1 MNAPA
6 KIEAPLVSVETEQ
19 ALLGA
24 ILMHPDVIS
33 SVEPII
39 VADDLSEPVHIA
51 LLSKFLET
59 RNEGYS
65 ITPLTVAA
73 TLGALGEQ
81 YVCDIPIKAYVAR
94 LAAAAACPGE
104 APDLARALR
113 DLAQRRALISIAE
126 HLNSV
131 AKTEAPVLQAASD
144 AIEGL
149 DEIIASRSAVHTRS
163 VWIGEAAIGSI
174 DRMVQSIQNPGK
186 LPGITTGFGDLDE
199 RTGGFQR
206 GEFVVLAGRPGMG
219 KSALAIT
226 MARLMAQAGHNILL
240 NSLEMDSY
248 SVADRAMTDIA
259 WQERDPIEYSMLRS
273 GSVTRAQQQ
282 RLTNAARAFSNLP
295 VRVDPQSGLKL
306 SQIAARAR
314 KHKQS
319 LERQGK
325 TLDALIVDHMH
336 IIAPS
341 NRYAG
346 QAVREVT
353 ETSGALKALAKELNL
368 PVIALAQLNRSV
380 EGRDNKR
387 PSLSDLRESGAI
399 EQDADLIAFVFREA
413 YYLAN
418 MTCNDAAS
426 EAKRVARLLDVENV
440 VEVNI
445 AKQRNGPVG
454 AVKLFCD
461 IGCNV
466 FRDRERARA

>member
-1 MNAPA
+1 MKVPFSMPG
-6 KIEAPLVSVETEQ
+6 PLASVESEQ

-24 ILMHPDVIS
+24 ILIHPDVID
-33 SVEPII
+33 SVEPIV
-39 VADDLSEPVHIA
+39 VASDFWEPVHRDLFA
-51 LLSKFLET
+51 KFLET
-59 RNEGYS
+59 RNDGYS
-65 ITPLTVAA
+65 ITPRIVNA
-73 TLGALGEQ
+73 TLGLLGAQ
-81 YVCDIPIKAYVAR
+81 SICGIPVKTYVSR
-94 LAAAAACPGE
+94 LAAASAYPSE
-104 APDLARALR
+104 APELARAIR

-126 HLNSV
+126 HVGCMIENDV
-131 AKTEAPVLQAASD
+131 TVLDIAGA
-144 AIEGL
+144 AIEAL
-149 DEIIASRSAVHTRS
+149 DEIIASRSATHTQS

-174 DRMVQSIQNPGK
+174 DRMVTAIQNPGN
-186 LPGITTGFGDLDE
+186 LPGITTGFRDLDE

-226 MARLMAQAGHNILL
+226 MARLMAQAGHNVLF

-259 WQERDPIEYSMLRS
+259 WQERDPIEYSRLRS
-273 GSVTRAQQQ
+273 GRVTPAQQQ
-282 RLTNAARAFSNLP
+282 RLTDAARAFTNLP
-295 VRVDPQSGLKL
+295 IKVDPQSGLKL

-336 IIAPS
+336 IVAPS

-353 ETSGALKALAKELNL
+353 ETSGALKSLAKELNV

-387 PSLSDLRESGAI
+387 PTLSDLRESGAI

-418 MTCNDAAS
+418 MTGNDAVS
-426 EAKRVARLLDVENV
+426 EGKRIGRLLEVINL

-454 AVKLFCD
+454 VVELVCD
-461 IGCNV
+461 IGCNA
-466 FRDRERARA
+466 FRDRP

>member
-1 MNAPA
+1 VSTPVLVAPD
-6 KIEAPLVSVETEQ
+6 PLSSVETEQ

-24 ILMHPDVIS
+24 VLIHPSVIAL
-33 SVEPII
+33 VEPII
-39 VADDLSEPVHIA
+39 VASDFSEPVHRD
-51 LLSKFLET
+51 LFTKFLET
-59 RNEGYS
+59 LHEGYS
-65 ITPLTVAA
+65 ITPRIVSA
-73 TLGALGEQ
+73 TLGSLGVQ
-81 YVCDIPIKAYVAR
+81 SICNIPVKAYVAR
-94 LAAAAACPGE
+94 LAAAAAHAGE
-104 APDLARALR
+104 APELARAIR
-113 DLAQRRALISIAE
+113 DLAQRRALVSIAE
-126 HLNSV
+126 QLRCVIEND
-131 AKTEAPVLQAASD
+131 APVLHTAGA
-144 AIEGL
+144 AIEAL
-149 DEIIASRSAVHTRS
+149 DEIIASRSAAHTQS

-174 DRMVQSIQNPGK
+174 DRMVAAIQAPGN
-186 LPGITTGFGDLDE
+186 LPGITTGFRDLDE

-226 MARLMAQAGHNILL
+226 MARLMAQAGHNVLL

-259 WQERDPIEYSMLRS
+259 WQELDPIEYSRLRA
-273 GSVTRAQQQ
+273 GKVTLSQQQ
-282 RLTNAARAFSNLP
+282 RLTDAARAFTNLP
-295 VRVDPQSGLKL
+295 IRVDPQSGLKL

-336 IIAPS
+336 IVAPS

-387 PSLSDLRESGAI
+387 PTLSDLRESGAI

-418 MTCNDAAS
+418 MTRNDAAS
-426 EAKRVARLLDVENV
+426 ESKRVARLMEVINV

-454 AVKLFCD
+454 AVELLCD
-461 IGCNV
+461 IGCNA
-466 FRDRERARA
+466 FRDRP

>member
-6 KIEAPLVSVETEQ
+6 NVEMHPLVSIETEQ

-24 ILMHPDVIS
+24 ALIHRDVIS
-33 SVEPII
+33 SVEPIV
-39 VADDLSEPVHIA
+39 VANDFWEPVHRDLFA
-51 LLSKFLET
+51 KFLET
-59 RNEGYS
+59 HNDGYS
-65 ITPLTVAA
+65 ITPRIVTA
-73 TLGALGEQ
+73 TLGSLGVQ
-81 YVCDIPIKAYVAR
+81 TVCNIPVRTYVAR
-94 LAAAAACPGE
+94 LAAAAAYPAE
-104 APDLARALR
+104 APELARAIR
-113 DLAQRRALISIAE
+113 DLAQRRALVSVSE
-126 HLNSV
+126 HLKSLIEDDASV
-131 AKTEAPVLQAASD
+131 LHAAGATIEA
-144 AIEGL
+144 L
-149 DEIIASRSAVHTRS
+149 DEIIASRSAAHTKS

-174 DRMVQSIQNPGK
+174 DRMVAAIQNPGN
-186 LPGITTGFGDLDE
+186 LPGITTGFRDLDE

-240 NSLEMDSY
+240 NSLEMDSN

-259 WQERDPIEYSMLRS
+259 WQERDRIEYSGLRS
-273 GSVTRAQQQ
+273 GKVTPAQQQ
-282 RLTNAARAFSNLP
+282 RLTDAARAFTNLP
-295 VRVDPQSGLKL
+295 IRVDPQSGLKL

-336 IIAPS
+336 IVAPS

-387 PSLSDLRESGAI
+387 PTLSDLRESGAI

-418 MTCNDAAS
+418 MTGNDAAS
-426 EAKRVARLLDVENV
+426 EGKRVARLMEVENV

-454 AVKLFCD
+454 TVELFCD
-461 IGCNV
+461 IGCNA
-466 FRDRERARA
+466 FRDRP

>member
-1 MNAPA
+1 VSTPVLVAPV
-6 KIEAPLVSVETEQ
+6 PLSSVETEQ

-24 ILMHPDVIS
+24 VLIHPSVIAL
-33 SVEPII
+33 VEPIV
-39 VADDLSEPVHIA
+39 VASDFSEPVHRD
-51 LLSKFLET
+51 LFTKFLET
-59 RNEGYS
+59 LHEGYS
-65 ITPLTVAA
+65 ITPRIVSA
-73 TLGALGEQ
+73 TLGSLGVQ
-81 YVCDIPIKAYVAR
+81 SICNIPVKAYVAR
-94 LAAAAACPGE
+94 LAAAAAHAGE
-104 APDLARALR
+104 APELARAIR
-113 DLAQRRALISIAE
+113 DLAQRRALVSIAE
-126 HLNSV
+126 QLKCVIEND
-131 AKTEAPVLQAASD
+131 APVLHTAGA
-144 AIEGL
+144 AIEAL
-149 DEIIASRSAVHTRS
+149 DEIIASRSAAHTQS

-174 DRMVQSIQNPGK
+174 DRMVAAIQAPGN
-186 LPGITTGFGDLDE
+186 LPGITTGFRDLDE

-226 MARLMAQAGHNILL
+226 MARLMAQAGHNVLL

-259 WQERDPIEYSMLRS
+259 WQELDPIEYSRLRS
-273 GSVTRAQQQ
+273 GKVTLSQQQ
-282 RLTNAARAFSNLP
+282 RLTDAARAFTNLP
-295 VRVDPQSGLKL
+295 IRVDPQSGLKL
-306 SQIAARAR
+306 SHIAARAR

-336 IIAPS
+336 IVAPS

-368 PVIALAQLNRSV
+368 PVIAPAQLNRSV
-380 EGRDNKR
+380 EGRGNKR
-387 PSLSDLRESGAI
+387 PTLSDLRESGAI

-418 MTCNDAAS
+418 ISGNDAAS
-426 EAKRVARLLDVENV
+426 DGKRARFMEVVNV

-454 AVKLFCD
+454 AVELFCH

-466 FRDRERARA
+466 FRDREKTLP